1 MSIVFRSDYFDDPR
15 AKAAFER
22 TTKAIFGL
30 DFKRWKE
37 RGLWDTRYIAF
48 SAFDGGECV
57 ASACVYTHNL
67 VVEGSKMTCAQ
78 ILTVGTLP
86 EYRRMGLQ
94 RELWHRIQ
102 RWKPQGH
109 RGFFLFTDD
118 SAASFYGHLGLVR
131 RVEYSYIAD
140 VPHPDRE
147 ARFENRLLDV
157 EDRGDFRLLLDLAHG
172 RALVSQ
178 KLSYQT
184 PNLLLFMCLYPY
196 RKALHYLGEIDA
208 VVIVEERKDRVRIH
222 DIIARRIPHFSEII
236 PFISGF
242 GRDRV
247 EFLFPPEVL
256 QSPIAERRLID
267 ESINFVSEEFLPDGI
282 PFPFSIRA

>member
-22 TTKAIFGL
+22 TTKVIFGL

-57 ASACVYTHNL
+57 ASACVYTQNL
-67 VVEGSKMTCAQ
+67 VVESSKMTCAQ

-118 SAASFYGHLGLVR
+118 SSASFYGHLGLVR
-131 RVEYSYIAD
+131 RVEYYYIAD
-140 VPHPDRE
+140 VPHPDHE

-157 EDRGDFRLLLDLAHG
+157 EDR
-172 RALVSQ
+172 
-178 KLSYQT
+178 
-184 PNLLLFMCLYPY
+184 
-196 RKALHYLGEIDA
+196 
-208 VVIVEERKDRVRIH
+208 
-222 DIIARRIPHFSEII
+222 
-236 PFISGF
+236 
-242 GRDRV
+242 V
-247 EFLFPPEVL
+247 EFLFPPDVL

-282 PFPFSIRA
+282 PFHFSIRA